1 MRKLTGRPAPAAG
14 EAAEGHDHPDGSP
27 AQAIML
33 ADEPAAGLNPA
44 ASAASPDLSGSRR
57 QDHSS

>member
-1 MRKLTGRPAPAAG
+1 
-14 EAAEGHDHPDGSP
+14 
-27 AQAIML
+27 ML

-44 ASAASPDLSGSRR
+44 ASAAPPDLPGSRR